1 MDYLNIVSFTW
12 GRGNYILFL
21 CLKGGITI
29 KKLLIIGSGGH
40 GRCCLDIAR
49 DMNIYDQIAFLDD
62 NHIHETINDCQVI
75 GTVDEM
81 SSYYPEYSDIFIA
94 LGNNKLRRKLLM
106 QAKEI
111 GYSCPSLISPDSYIS
126 RFAHIGEGTV
136 VFPHSVIEANA
147 NIGNGCIISS
157 NVTIN
162 HDAEIE
168 DYCLIYCSTVIRPNT
183 HIGSLSVI
191 GNNCT
196 ISSGSKIKAGS
207 DIKDGSVIEP
217 SDEYSF
223 EVGV

>member
-1 MDYLNIVSFTW
+1 M
-12 GRGNYILFL
+12 
-21 CLKGGITI
+21 KGGIII

-40 GRCCLDIAR
+40 GRCCLNIAR

-62 NHIHETINDCQVI
+62 NHIHENINECEVI

-94 LGNNKLRRKLLM
+94 VGNNKLRKKLSM

-111 GYSCPSLISPDSYIS
+111 GYYCPSLISPDSYIS
-126 RFAHIGEGTV
+126 RYANINERTV

-147 NIGNGCIISS
+147 NVGEGCIISS

-168 DYCLIYCSTVIRPNT
+168 DYCLIYSSTVIRPNT
-183 HIGSLSVI
+183 LIGSLSRI
-191 GNNCT
+191 GSNCT
-196 ISSGSKIKAGS
+196 IISGSKIKAGS
-207 DIKDGSVIEP
+207 DIREGSVIEP
-217 SDEYSF
+217 SDKYSF

>member
-1 MDYLNIVSFTW
+1 M
-12 GRGNYILFL
+12 
-21 CLKGGITI
+21 
-29 KKLLIIGSGGH
+29 GSGGH

-62 NHIHETINDCQVI
+62 NHVHETINDCQVI

-81 SSYYPEYSDIFIA
+81 STYYPEYPDIFIA
-94 LGNNKLRRKLLM
+94 VGNNKLRKKLSM

-111 GYSCPSLISPDSYIS
+111 GYYCPSLISPDCYIS

-136 VFPHSVIEANA
+136 VFPHAVIEANA
-147 NIGNGCIISS
+147 NIGEGCIISS

-162 HDAEIE
+162 HDAVIE

-183 HIGSLSVI
+183 YIGSLSRI

-196 ISSGSKIKAGS
+196 IISGSKIKAGS
-207 DIKDGSVIEP
+207 DIRDGLIIEP